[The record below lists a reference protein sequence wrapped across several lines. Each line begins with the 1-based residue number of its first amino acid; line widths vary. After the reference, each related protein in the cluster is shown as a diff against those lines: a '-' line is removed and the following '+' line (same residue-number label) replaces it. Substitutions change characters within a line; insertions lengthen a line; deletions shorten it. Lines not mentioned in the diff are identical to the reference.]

1 MEKEQKGQALSNLGL
16 RWGEHLEEP
25 WNPNE
30 FWVSMLLSD
39 SAIAIRL
46 SFVPSIRTVIA
57 SEMNSL
63 SIDFFKSSLEIYNLL
78 DTASI

>member
-1 MEKEQKGQALSNLGL
+1 
-16 RWGEHLEEP
+16 
-25 WNPNE
+25 
-30 FWVSMLLSD
+30 MLLSD
-39 SAIAIRL
+39 GAIAIRL

-78 DTASI
+78 DIASI